1 MWNAPCISQEIV
13 AMPSNVWA
21 YITISCDP
29 LLRDDGFSSV
39 IREEVK
45 EIIDRKKKGSRALAD
60 FEDQMNEVL
69 FKCVFFIWL
78 LLYCTNSVFL
88 YLAYIKHRYLLF
100 IELEEGAGEEQR
112 EVTRWR
118 WQGERGEGEEREG
131 EEREEGEE
139 RGMLPVPSMF
149 NSWIQPFC
157 FTVSTSHQISVL
169 CLEKEESERKERKE
183 IQQGEESCLQCFV
196 EHWW

>member
-1 MWNAPCISQEIV
+1 MGLQRKA
-13 AMPSNVWA
+13 
-21 YITISCDP
+21 ISCDP
-29 LLRDDGFSSV
+29 LLSDDGFSSV

-45 EIIDRKKKGSRALAD
+45 EIIDRKKKGSRALVD
-60 FEDQMNEVL
+60 FEDQMNSVL

-78 LLYCTNSVFL
+78 LLNCTNSVFL

-118 WQGERGEGEEREG
+118 WQRQGERGK
-131 EEREEGEE
+131 
-139 RGMLPVPSMF
+139 LPVPSMF
-149 NSWIQPFC
+149 NIWIQPFC
-157 FTVSTSHQISVL
+157 FTVSTSHQIFVL
-169 CLEKEESERKERKE
+169 CLEKEDRERKERKE

-196 EHWW
+196 EDWW

>member
-118 WQGERGEGEEREG
+118 WQR
-131 EEREEGEE
+131 EGEE
-139 RGMLPVPSMF
+139 RGMLPVLSMS
-149 NSWIQPFC
+149 NILIQTFVLKYPPLTPDLC
-157 FTVSTSHQISVL
+157 FVFR
-169 CLEKEESERKERKE
+169 KRRKRRERKKRERNPTGWGKRSPMCCWRLLVC
-183 IQQGEESCLQCFV
+183 ILR
-196 EHWW
+196 